1 MPGARGFIF
10 STFPQPPGDNV
21 SSWSDFKAE
30 KTDFD
35 PVAVVLA
42 KQIPTGKFG
51 TPNDPESETYDPD
64 IPTLAD
70 VTDIYLQKA
79 RDEVRLDLQEMLGL
93 RIGDGTADAYV
104 DALVTGSDARNR
116 LLTMR
121 RLLATKQIA
130 LAFLTLSKR
139 ESDKYAD
146 DLRYWLREYDRR
158 RSTDIPSL
166 VAPNGAAT
174 TRVIGVG

>member
-1 MPGARGFIF
+1 MPGARPFFF
-10 STFPQPPGDNV
+10 STFPQWPGDNV

-51 TPNDPESETYDPD
+51 TPNDPESESYDPD
-64 IPTLAD
+64 LPTLAD

-104 DALVTGSDARNR
+104 DALVTPADSRARV
-116 LLTMR
+116 LTMR
-121 RLLATKQIA
+121 RLLATKQIS
-130 LAFLTLSKR
+130 LAFVTLSKR
-139 ESDKYAD
+139 ETDKYSD
-146 DLRYWLREYDRR
+146 DLRFWLREYERR
-158 RSTDIPSL
+158 RSADVPAL
-166 VAPNGAAT
+166 VVPGGAAT
-174 TRVIGVG
+174 ARVIGVG